1 MLKEYKIFYNTILQE
16 IFEVATDKELK
27 YPAIIA
33 QLGAAQ
39 SCLET
44 GYGHHHPGNNYF
56 GIKGRGN
63 INETKEFIDGKWVTI
78 SAGFQGYENMN
89 DSALGYVE
97 FLIKN
102 PRYHSVLNA
111 ANIDTAIT
119 AIGQSGYATDP
130 HYITKLHQIHNSAT
144 V

>member
-1 MLKEYKIFYNTILQE
+1 MNKENKIFYNMILQE

-27 YPAIIA
+27 FPDVIA

-44 GYGHHHPGNNYF
+44 GYGQHHPDNNYF
-56 GIKGRGN
+56 GIKGKGN
-63 INETKEFIDGKWVTI
+63 INETKEFINGKWVTI
-78 SAGFQGYENMN
+78 SAAFQGYINMN

-102 PRYHSVLNA
+102 PRYHNVLNA
-111 ANIDTAIT
+111 ANIDAAIT

-130 HYITKLHQIHNSAT
+130 HYTTKLHQIHNSIT